1 MTFRGN
7 SQAANGLQELKVLQ
21 GKSNRYY
28 KGSQTEHEKDLGFRA
43 WGNQMENESRKL
55 GLHAVLRNLCKLL

>member
-7 SQAANGLQELKVLQ
+7 PQAATGLQELKVLQ

-43 WGNQMENESRKL
+43 
-55 GLHAVLRNLCKLL
+55 